1 MGSLG
6 HSIVKEKSERIYI
19 ERGNQQKLG
28 SVEMFTFEP
37 HISVEGSMY
46 GYKKENIYYFKNDK
60 IIEL

>member
-1 MGSLG
+1 M
-6 HSIVKEKSERIYI
+6 KEKSERIYI